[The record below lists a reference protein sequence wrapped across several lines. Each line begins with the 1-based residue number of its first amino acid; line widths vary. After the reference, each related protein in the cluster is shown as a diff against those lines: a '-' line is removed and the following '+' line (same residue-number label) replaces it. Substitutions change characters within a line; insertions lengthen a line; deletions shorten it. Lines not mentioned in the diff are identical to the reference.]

1 MDRQHLSDYLDSLL
15 PPAAVDDYCPNG
27 LQVEGR
33 AKVHRLVTGVT
44 ASQALIDAAVAE
56 LGPTTDLLD
65 SRAMVRLAKG
75 QSRQALEDV
84 SDAILL
90 QPTPRNFLHL
100 AVIQAALGDLEG
112 AGDALA
118 TAREKALDEERLSP
132 DDRRRLEKVEAAI
145 KAGVRA
151 P

>member
-1 MDRQHLSDYLDSLL
+1 
-15 PPAAVDDYCPNG
+15 
-27 LQVEGR
+27 
-33 AKVHRLVTGVT
+33 
-44 ASQALIDAAVAE
+44 VAE

-75 QSRQALEDV
+75 QNRQALEDV

-100 AVIQAALGDLEG
+100 AVIQAAMGDLKG

-145 KAGVRA
+145 KPGARA

>member
-1 MDRQHLSDYLDSLL
+1 MDEAHL
-15 PPAAVDDYCPNG
+15 
-27 LQVEGR
+27 R
-33 AKVHRLVTGVT
+33 RLIDEIKDGTT
-44 ASQALIDAAVAE
+44 SPDAAVAE

-65 SRAMVRLAKG
+65 SRSMVRLAKG
-75 QSRQALEDV
+75 QNRQALEDV

-100 AVIQAALGDLEG
+100 AVIRAAMGDLEG

-118 TAREKALDEERLSP
+118 IAREKALEEERLSP

-145 KAGVRA
+145 KAGARA